1 MTPSA
6 PSPSG
11 ARLAIALKQ
20 LKQRTGLSLAQLAHA
35 TTFSKSSW
43 ERYLNGKGLPSR
55 SAVKELCRLAGEP
68 ADHLLALLDIARTD
82 RTVRSERVDPGDQ
95 AGRPERT
102 DPTDP
107 TDRTDRKGPTG
118 RKDRT
123 DRTDPTEDSR
133 PSQESPA
140 RQLTATRTDPP
151 AAAPATDASA
161 TDASATDPSPTDSSV
176 TGPSVTAPPATGRSE
191 TAASETVSSGTAASE
206 SPPRAPD
213 HVRFGPATHRRAT
226 VLAALAS
233 ALGAVVLGTLVLM
246 HLPAAP
252 RRQASPSP
260 TSPPVTG
267 ALCRH
272 TACENK
278 DPISTR
284 CAASPLTLAE
294 HETTTGAWIQI
305 RYSEECGTSWVRMW
319 GAAVDDRVEISVA
332 GRDDSLRAARVT
344 SRNEADTYVHTTMSV
359 ISLGTSVRSCFLPA
373 AGGRKECFEARTQR
387 EKSAP

>member
-20 LKQRTGLSLAQLAHA
+20 LKQRTGLSLAQLANA

-82 RTVRSERVDPGDQ
+82 RTDRTDRTVR
-95 AGRPERT
+95 AERT
-102 DPTDP
+102 DPADQV
-107 TDRTDRKGPTG
+107 GQS
-118 RKDRT
+118 
-123 DRTDPTEDSR
+123 DRTDPTEDNQST
-133 PSQESPA
+133 QEPPA
-140 RQLTATRTDPP
+140 RQLTAARTDPP
-151 AAAPATDASA
+151 AAAPTINPSAINPSTTDS
-161 TDASATDPSPTDSSV
+161 SPTDSSP
-176 TGPSVTAPPATGRSE
+176 TDPSVTALSISSPPATGRSE
-191 TAASETVSSGTAASE
+191 TAARETVSSETAASE
-206 SPPRAPD
+206 SAPRAPD
-213 HVRFGPATHRRAT
+213 HARFGPATHRRAT

-252 RRQASPSP
+252 RRQVSPSP

-319 GAAVDDRVEISVA
+319 GAAVDDRVEIRVG

-373 AGGRKECFEARTQR
+373 AGGRKECFEARTRR

>member
-11 ARLAIALKQ
+11 ARLAIALRK
-20 LKQRTGLSLAQLAHA
+20 LKQRTGLSLAQLANA

-82 RTVRSERVDPGDQ
+82 RTERTDRADQ
-95 AGRPERT
+95 AGQSDRP
-102 DPTDP
+102 
-107 TDRTDRKGPTG
+107 
-118 RKDRT
+118 DRT
-123 DRTDPTEDSR
+123 DRTNRTEDIRST
-133 PSQESPA
+133 QEPPA
-140 RQLTATRTDPP
+140 RQPTGTRKDSLTS
-151 AAAPATDASA
+151 APATDPSP
-161 TDASATDPSPTDSSV
+161 TDPSATDPSPTDSSA
-176 TGPSVTAPPATGRSE
+176 TAPSATDPSVTAPPGTGRSE
-191 TAASETVSSGTAASE
+191 TAASDTA
-206 SPPRAPD
+206 PRDPD
-213 HVRFGPATHRRAT
+213 HARFGPTTHRRAT
-226 VLAALAS
+226 VLTALAS

-246 HLPAAP
+246 HLPPAQ
-252 RRQASPSP
+252 RRQVSPSP
-260 TSPPVTG
+260 TSAAATG

-278 DPISTR
+278 DPISMR
-284 CAASPLTLAE
+284 CAATPLTLAE

-305 RYSEECGTSWVRMW
+305 RYSQECGTSWVRMW
-319 GAAVDDRVEISVA
+319 GAAVDDRVEIRVG

-359 ISLGTSVRSCFLPA
+359 ISLGMSVRSCFTPA

-387 EKSAP
+387 WKSAP

>member
-11 ARLAIALKQ
+11 ARLAIALRQ
-20 LKQRTGLSLAQLAHA
+20 LKQRTGLSLAQLANA

-43 ERYLNGKGLPSR
+43 ERYLNGKSLPSR

-82 RTVRSERVDPGDQ
+82 RT
-95 AGRPERT
+95 
-102 DPTDP
+102 
-107 TDRTDRKGPTG
+107 DRTDRTE
-118 RKDRT
+118 RT
-123 DRTDPTEDSR
+123 ERTNPADQVGQSDRTDPTEDIQSTR
-133 PSQESPA
+133 EPPA
-140 RQLTATRTDPP
+140 RQLTATRSDPP
-151 AAAPATDASA
+151 AAAPATDAPA
-161 TDASATDPSPTDSSV
+161 TGASATDPSPTDSSI
-176 TGPSVTAPPATGRSE
+176 TARPVSSPPATGRSE
-191 TAASETVSSGTAASE
+191 TAASESA
-206 SPPRAPD
+206 PRAPD
-213 HVRFGPATHRRAT
+213 HARFGPATHRRAT

-233 ALGAVVLGTLVLM
+233 ALGAVVLGTLVLT

-252 RRQASPSP
+252 RRQVSPSP

-294 HETTTGAWIQI
+294 HETTTGAWIQV

-319 GAAVDDRVEISVA
+319 GAAVDDRVEIRVG

>member
-11 ARLAIALKQ
+11 ARLAIALRQ

-68 ADHLLALLDIARTD
+68 ADHPLALLDIARTD
-82 RTVRSERVDPGDQ
+82 RTVRSERIDPADQ

-107 TDRTDRKGPTG
+107 TDRTAS
-118 RKDRT
+118 
-123 DRTDPTEDSR
+123 TEDSR

-151 AAAPATDASA
+151 AVAPAAHA
-161 TDASATDPSPTDSSV
+161 TDASATDPSPNDSSV
-176 TGPSVTAPPATGRSE
+176 TCPSVTAPPATGRSE
-191 TAASETVSSGTAASE
+191 TAASETVPSGTAASE

-213 HVRFGPATHRRAT
+213 HARFGPATHRRAT

-252 RRQASPSP
+252 RRQVSPSP
-260 TSPPVTG
+260 TSPAVTG

>member
-1 MTPSA
+1 M
-6 PSPSG
+6 
-11 ARLAIALKQ
+11 
-20 LKQRTGLSLAQLAHA
+20 KQRTGLSLAQLAHA

-82 RTVRSERVDPGDQ
+82 RTVRSERMDPGDQ

-107 TDRTDRKGPTG
+107 TDPTG
-118 RKDRT
+118 RTGRT
-123 DRTDPTEDSR
+123 GRTGLTGRTASTEDSR
-133 PSQESPA
+133 PSQKSPA

-161 TDASATDPSPTDSSV
+161 TDPCPNDSSV

-191 TAASETVSSGTAASE
+191 TAASDTVSSGTAASE

-213 HVRFGPATHRRAT
+213 HARFGPATHRRAT

-252 RRQASPSP
+252 RRQVSPSP

>member
-1 MTPSA
+1 
-6 PSPSG
+6 
-11 ARLAIALKQ
+11 
-20 LKQRTGLSLAQLAHA
+20 
-35 TTFSKSSW
+35 
-43 ERYLNGKGLPSR
+43 
-55 SAVKELCRLAGEP
+55 
-68 ADHLLALLDIARTD
+68 
-82 RTVRSERVDPGDQ
+82 
-95 AGRPERT
+95 
-102 DPTDP
+102 
-107 TDRTDRKGPTG
+107 
-118 RKDRT
+118 
-123 DRTDPTEDSR
+123 
-133 PSQESPA
+133 
-140 RQLTATRTDPP
+140 
-151 AAAPATDASA
+151 APATDAPA
-161 TDASATDPSPTDSSV
+161 TDAPATDAPATGASATDPSPTDSSI
-176 TGPSVTAPPATGRSE
+176 TARPVSSPPATGRSE
-191 TAASETVSSGTAASE
+191 TAASESA
-206 SPPRAPD
+206 PRAPD
-213 HVRFGPATHRRAT
+213 HARFGPATHRRAT

-233 ALGAVVLGTLVLM
+233 ALGAVVLGTLVLT

-252 RRQASPSP
+252 RRQVSPSP

-294 HETTTGAWIQI
+294 HETTTGAWIQV

-319 GAAVDDRVEISVA
+319 GAAVDDRVEIRVG

>member
-11 ARLAIALKQ
+11 ARLAIALRQ

-82 RTVRSERVDPGDQ
+82 RTVRSGRMDPGDQ
-95 AGRPERT
+95 GGRP
-102 DPTDP
+102 DS
-107 TDRTDRKGPTG
+107 TDRTDRTG
-118 RKDRT
+118 LT
-123 DRTDPTEDSR
+123 ASTEDSR

-161 TDASATDPSPTDSSV
+161 TDESATDPPPNDSSV
-176 TGPSVTAPPATGRSE
+176 TGPSVTAPPVTGR
-191 TAASETVSSGTAASE
+191 SGTAASE
-206 SPPRAPD
+206 SVSSGTAESESRAPD
-213 HVRFGPATHRRAT
+213 HARFGPATHRRAT